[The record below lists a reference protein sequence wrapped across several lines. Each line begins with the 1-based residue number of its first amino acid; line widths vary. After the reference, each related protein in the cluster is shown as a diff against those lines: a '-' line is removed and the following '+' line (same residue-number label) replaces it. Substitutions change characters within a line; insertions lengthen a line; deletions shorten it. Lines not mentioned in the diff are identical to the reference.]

1 MKKIIIVFTVIFS
14 FACQQ
19 AKQNNSV
26 QNQTSKPVTSVS
38 PSVNSAVSPNQTTP
52 QPQVNSEVKVVESK
66 GIITKINLKN
76 PSVELDHEEIKGIMP
91 AMNMEFFV
99 KDEKMLDGLKLGD
112 KVDFTLEDN
121 KGAEV
126 IIKLSKTADK

>member
-1 MKKIIIVFTVIFS
+1 MKKIIIVFLAVFS

-26 QNQTSKPVTSVS
+26 QNQTPKQTPSVS
-38 PSVNSAVSPNQTTP
+38 PSAIPAVSPSPATS
-52 QPQVNSEVKVVESK
+52 QPQVNNEVKLVESK
-66 GIITKINLKN
+66 GVVTKIDLKLG
-76 PSVELDHEEIKGIMP
+76 SVELDHEEIKGIMP
-91 AMNMEFFV
+91 AMIMEFFV
-99 KDEKMLDGLKLGD
+99 KDKKMLDDLKLGD